1 MSEPQAN
8 EAVLDNLIVLENL
21 QRKFG
26 EAIFDI
32 VEPYGLLTVTT
43 SRGNI
48 LAVIQYLYDHE
59 FMQFQF
65 LTTLCGVHYPDNK
78 GKELGVVYHLHS
90 LIHNVRVRIK
100 VFFPIE
106 DPVMPTLTNLFETA
120 NWMEREA
127 WDFYGIKFEGHPN
140 LIRILN
146 MEDIDFFPLRKEFPL
161 EDPTRVDKVDTYFG
175 R

>member
-1 MSEPQAN
+1 MSDPLSNQV
-8 EAVLDNLIVLENL
+8 VLDNLTVLENL
-21 QRKFG
+21 QHKFG
-26 EAIFDI
+26 DAIFD
-32 VEPYGLLTVTT
+32 VEEPHGLLTVTT
-43 SRGNI
+43 TRDTI
-48 LAVIQYLYDHE
+48 VPLLQHLYDEEH
-59 FMQFQF
+59 MQFRF
-65 LTTLCGVHYPDNK
+65 LTTLCGIHYPDHK
-78 GKELGVVYHLHS
+78 GKELGVIYHVHS
-90 LIHNVRVRIK
+90 LVHNVRVRIK

-106 DPVMPTLTNLFETA
+106 DPAMPTITPLYATA

-146 MEDIDFFPLRKEFPL
+146 MEDIEFFPLRKEFPL